1 MNSEID
7 VNLLVTVY
15 NERINS
21 LYSQN
26 ILLEARLKSLIR
38 DYTEEKNK
46 LMMANLELQR
56 QLDILSDGDSPVSKK
71 VIKEK
76 SNEKS
81 SDYEE

>member
-15 NERINS
+15 NERINA

-38 DYTEEKNK
+38 DYTEDKNK
-46 LMMANLELQR
+46 LMMSNLELQR
-56 QLDILSDGDSPVSKK
+56 QLDILNDSPASKK
-71 VIKEK
+71 VLKEK
-76 SNEKS
+76 SKEEL
-81 SDYEE
+81 SDYDE

>member
-21 LYSQN
+21 LYTQN
-26 ILLEARLKSLIR
+26 ILLEARLKSLIK
-38 DYTEEKNK
+38 DCTEEKNK

-56 QLDILSDGDSPVSKK
+56 QLDIISDIPAPKK
-71 VIKEK
+71 MIKEK
-76 SNEKS
+76 ST
-81 SDYEE
+81 DYEG

>member
-46 LMMANLELQR
+46 LMMSNLELQR
-56 QLDILSDGDSPVSKK
+56 QLDVLSESPASKK
-71 VIKEK
+71 LLKDKIKE
-76 SNEKS
+76 ES

>member
-15 NERINS
+15 NERINA

-38 DYTEEKNK
+38 DYTEDKNK
-46 LMMANLELQR
+46 LMMSNLELQR
-56 QLDILSDGDSPVSKK
+56 QLDVLNVSPASKK
-71 VIKEK
+71 ILKEK
-76 SNEKS
+76 SKEEL
-81 SDYEE
+81 SDYDE

>member
-15 NERINS
+15 NERINA

-38 DYTEEKNK
+38 DYTEDKNK
-46 LMMANLELQR
+46 LMMSNLELQR
-56 QLDILSDGDSPVSKK
+56 QLDVLNVSPASKK
-71 VIKEK
+71 ILKEK
-76 SNEKS
+76 SKEEL
-81 SDYEE
+81 SDYDG

>member
-15 NERINS
+15 NERINA

-26 ILLEARLKSLIR
+26 ILLEARVKSLIK

-56 QLDILSDGDSPVSKK
+56 QLDVLNDKSASKRSLKQSP
-71 VIKEK
+71 
-76 SNEKS
+76 

>member
-15 NERINS
+15 NERINA

-38 DYTEEKNK
+38 DCTEEKNK

-56 QLDILSDGDSPVSKK
+56 QLDVLSDNPASKK
-71 VIKEK
+71 ILKDKLKE
-76 SNEKS
+76 ES

>member
-15 NERINS
+15 NERINA

-38 DYTEEKNK
+38 DFTEEKNK

-56 QLDILSDGDSPVSKK
+56 QLDILSDNPASKK
-71 VIKEK
+71 ILKDKLKE
-76 SNEKS
+76 ES

>member
-56 QLDILSDGDSPVSKK
+56 QLDILSEGDSPASKK